1 MLFTTAWGQSEPRLT
16 GQCFS
21 KCGCVRPPGAF
32 VTKADAQ
39 AVSPGALV
47 ALVLGAGQ
55 IPGQEVQGLHAKKP
69 RPRSDRFW

>member
-1 MLFTTAWGQSEPRLT
+1 MLPTMAWGQSEPRFT

-21 KCGCVRPPGAF
+21 RRGRVRPPGVF

-39 AVSPGALV
+39 DVSPG

-55 IPGQEVQGLHAKKP
+55 IPVQEVQGLHAKKP
-69 RPRSDRFW
+69 WPRSDRFR